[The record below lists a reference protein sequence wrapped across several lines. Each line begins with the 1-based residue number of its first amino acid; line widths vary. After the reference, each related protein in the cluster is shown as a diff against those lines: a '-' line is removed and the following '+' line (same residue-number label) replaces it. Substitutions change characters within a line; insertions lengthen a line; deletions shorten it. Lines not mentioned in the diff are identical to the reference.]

1 MEKTFDWNT
10 KKNSQLKKERGI
22 SFESVVQALNND
34 GLLDNIQH
42 PFRQNQK
49 MFIVDIFGYAYVVP
63 YVEEEDKYFL
73 KTIYPSRKHTKK
85 YLEER

>member
-10 KKNSQLKKERGI
+10 KKNSQLKEERGI
-22 SFESVVQALNND
+22 TFEAVVQSLNNE

-42 PFRQNQK
+42 PVRQNQR
-49 MFIVDIFGYAYVVP
+49 MFIVEIFDYAYVVP
-63 YVEEEDKYFL
+63 YIEESDRYFL

-85 YLEER
+85 YLEKK

>member
-1 MEKTFDWNT
+1 MEKTFDWNA

-42 PFRQNQK
+42 PFRGNQK
-49 MFIVDIFGYAYVVP
+49 MFIVEILNYVYVVP
-63 YVEEEDKYFL
+63 YDEDSERYFL
-73 KTIYPSRKHTKK
+73 KTIYPSRKHTRK
-85 YLEER
+85 YLEEK